1 MAQKAKIVHPFET
14 LVAQLEKEDKIASM
28 ERKAIINELK
38 LKRAQDEYS
47 EEFGVEQPQAQA
59 PNAYQ
64 LGIFSQGY

>member
-1 MAQKAKIVHPFET
+1 MAKAKIVHPFEA

-28 ERKAIINELK
+28 ERKALINWLK
-38 LKRAQDEYS
+38 LRRAQDEYS
-47 EEFGVEQPQAQA
+47 DEFGGAYAQSA